1 MLPAALRERGRRV
14 KTTPAPFTVVVDT
27 REQDPFDFRGI
38 DDRRGRV
45 FDVATDRHKLDSGD
59 YSILGHEDEVAVE
72 RKTKADI
79 YGTIGKGR
87 ERFEREIERLSAM
100 PAPAIVIQ
108 CDDPSRW
115 KRRAPCDP
123 DGERR
128 AEDEKLK
135 VPPCMWPRGECPLLA
150 LLDPPP
156 HSRVGPK
163 SVVNSLL
170 AWSVRHCIPV
180 WLCPSR
186 RSSEILS
193 FRLLQHFW
201 SGREKLA
208 RKGPPVG

>member
-1 MLPAALRERGRRV
+1 MKA
-14 KTTPAPFTVVVDT
+14 KTTPSPFVVVVDT
-27 REQDPFDFRGI
+27 RENEPFGFLGI
-38 DDRRGRV
+38 DGPRGRV
-45 FDVATDRHKLDSGD
+45 FDVATHVHKLDSGD
-59 YSILGHEDEVAVE
+59 YSIRGHEDAISVE

-79 YGTIGKGR
+79 YRTIGRDR

-100 PAPAIVIQ
+100 PAPSIVIQ
-108 CDDPSRW
+108 CDDPPKRKRKKGKAADEEESR
-115 KRRAPCDP
+115 K
-123 DGERR
+123 
-128 AEDEKLK
+128 EDEKLK
-135 VPPCMWPRGECPLLA
+135 RPPCTWPGGNCPLLA

-156 HSRVGPK
+156 HTRVNPR

-170 AWSVRHCIPV
+170 AWSVRYRIPV

-208 RKGPPVG
+208 RRGPPGG